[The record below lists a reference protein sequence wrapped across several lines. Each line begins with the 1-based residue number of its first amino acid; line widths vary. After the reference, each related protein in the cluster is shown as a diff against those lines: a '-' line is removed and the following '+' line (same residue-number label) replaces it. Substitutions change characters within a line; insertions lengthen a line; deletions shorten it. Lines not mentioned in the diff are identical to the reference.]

1 MRIAFLSWRD
11 TTHPDGGGSEV
22 FVESVGRELTDL
34 GHDVTLVCARH
45 PGSAAREDVDGVR
58 VRRLGGRLTVYLWGL
73 AWLVRHRRDV
83 DVVVDVVN
91 GLPFA
96 SPLVRRHGVVAL
108 VHHVHAEQWR
118 IIYPGWPG
126 RAGWFVESRLVPL
139 IYRGRPFLTVSDASA
154 CDLVAIG
161 IAADAITVV
170 RNGLAAAPP
179 STHPA
184 RSATPRLAVLSR
196 LVPHK
201 QIEHAFTVVARLA
214 DEMPALHLDLIGDGW
229 WHDELVSAVTVQ
241 GVADRVT
248 FHGHVPDHRR
258 DELLAQAWLMVMPSV
273 KEGWCLAVTEAGA
286 QGTPSVAY
294 ASAGGVAESITH
306 EATGLLV
313 DDLDEMVEA
322 VRELILDEERRSHM
336 GSAARTKAATL
347 TWTSCATRTEKVL
360 AAQVRP
366 GGTQSP

>member
-22 FVESVGRELTDL
+22 FVESVGRELTRL

-58 VRRLGGRLTVYLWGL
+58 LRRLGGRLTVYLWGL
-73 AWLVRHRRDV
+73 AWLVRHRHHV

-96 SPLVRRHGVVAL
+96 SPLVRRRGVVAL

-126 RAGWFVESRLVPL
+126 RVGWWVESRLVPL
-139 IYRGRPFLTVSDASA
+139 LYRGRPFLTVSVASA
-154 CDLVAIG
+154 RDLVAIG
-161 IAADAITVV
+161 IAADTITVV
-170 RNGLAAAPP
+170 RNGLSSSPP
-179 STHPA
+179 DVRPA
-184 RSATPRLAVLSR
+184 ESPTPRLAVLSR

-201 QIEHAFTVVARLA
+201 QIEHAFTVISRLV
-214 DEMPALHLDLIGDGW
+214 DEFPELHLDVVGDGW
-229 WHDELVSAVTVQ
+229 WHDQLVSAAANQAVS
-241 GVADRVT
+241 DRVT
-248 FHGHVPDHRR
+248 FHGHVSDARR
-258 DELLAQAWLMVMPSV
+258 DELIGRAWVMVMPSV

-294 ASAGGVAESITH
+294 ASAGGVAESITDGV
-306 EATGLLV
+306 TGVLV
-313 DDLDEMVEA
+313 TDVDEMAAA
-322 VRELILDEERRSHM
+322 VRGLMRDEEWRSSM
-336 GSAARTKAATL
+336 GEAARAKAATL
-347 TWTSCATRTEKVL
+347 TWDACATRTEQIL
-360 AAQVRP
+360 DAEVRR
-366 GGTQSP
+366 GRAQSP

>member
-1 MRIAFLSWRD
+1 MRIVFLSWRD

-22 FVESVGRELTDL
+22 FVESVARELTGL
-34 GHDVTLVCARH
+34 SHDVTLVCARH
-45 PGSAAREDVDGVR
+45 PGSAPREDVEGVR

-73 AWLVRHRRDV
+73 AWLVRHRRDI

-118 IIYPGWPG
+118 IIYPGWAG
-126 RAGWFVESRLVPL
+126 RVGWFVESRLVPL
-139 IYRGRPFLTVSDASA
+139 IYRGRPFLTVSDSSA
-154 CDLVAIG
+154 RDLVAIG

-170 RNGLAAAPP
+170 RNGLAATPP
-179 STHPA
+179 STPPTK
-184 RSATPRLAVLSR
+184 SATPRLGVLSR

-201 QIEHAFTVVARLA
+201 QIEHAFTVLARLSG
-214 DEMPALHLDLIGDGW
+214 DMPALHLDVIGEGW
-229 WHDELVSAVTVQ
+229 WRDELVSAATAQ

-248 FHGHVPDHRR
+248 FHGHVPDRRR

-294 ASAGGVAESITH
+294 ASAGGVTESITH
-306 EATGLLV
+306 GATGLLV
-313 DDLDEMVEA
+313 DDLDEMVET
-322 VRELILDEERRSHM
+322 VRGLILDEDRRSRM
-336 GSAARTKAATL
+336 GGAARAKAATL
-347 TWTSCATRTEKVL
+347 TWTACATRTETL
-360 AAQVRP
+360 LTSQVRP